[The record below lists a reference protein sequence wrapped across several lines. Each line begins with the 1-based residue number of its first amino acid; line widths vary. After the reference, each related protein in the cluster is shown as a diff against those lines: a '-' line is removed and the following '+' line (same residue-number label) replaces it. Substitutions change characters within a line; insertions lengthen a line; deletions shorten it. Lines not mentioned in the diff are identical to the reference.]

1 MPPHT
6 QREED
11 IKGLATEFVDNLNC
25 DVNDGNRRSMI
36 EDTEELF
43 SSYNKQLLDGIERDI
58 REMPT
63 KTIHET
69 LDYVNKEAT
78 LLAVNKYRV

>member
-1 MPPHT
+1 
-6 QREED
+6 
-11 IKGLATEFVDNLNC
+11 
-25 DVNDGNRRSMI
+25 MI
-36 EDTEELF
+36 EQIIEKFENKFGGYEFTFNNPVTLKENIADFIRSEF
-43 SSYNKQLLDGIERDI
+43 SSYNKQLLDGIEGDI